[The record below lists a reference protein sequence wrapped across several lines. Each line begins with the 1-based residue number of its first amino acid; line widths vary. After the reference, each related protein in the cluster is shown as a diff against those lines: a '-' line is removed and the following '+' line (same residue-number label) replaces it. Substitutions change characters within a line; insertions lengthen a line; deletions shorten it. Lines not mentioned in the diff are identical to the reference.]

1 MDLEALIE
9 RLHLECPALEL
20 PGEVLLL
27 PGEFLNPLAKRGDL
41 LITFQSALDNLLQI
55 SLGRSQALFRLVE
68 CSPYLDETL
77 PGSRDLLLEKLDI
90 ISVPCNPALLHLGL
104 ILHIIDSLALLLDLY
119 FQPVGEKEKIPA
131 GTGKQHKGKS
141 PGIFK
146 SLHFYLYLPCFCRL
160 TRARHPGGKAPGS
173 RIQLDESLAL
183 FNCCT
188 SLVFTSCP
196 PAAGNLASRHYRE
209 HVPGDPAE
217 YSSDFEVQIYREE
230 KGRILFDPVVI
241 AVVRN
246 LLEKNF
252 ELCLGLPP

>member
-9 RLHLECPALEL
+9 RLHLECPALKL

-160 TRARHPGGKAPGS
+160 PRQGTLEEKLPGAGSNWTNRSRSSTAALPWYSLPAP
-173 RIQLDESLAL
+173 L
-183 FNCCT
+183 
-188 SLVFTSCP
+188 P
-196 PAAGNLASRHYRE
+196 PATWLRDITASPFLAI
-209 HVPGDPAE
+209 PPNI
-217 YSSDFEVQIYREE
+217 SSDFEVQIYREE